1 MNYINALKKTL
12 FISILT
18 SLTLVGCSKNN
29 SSPTSNTLPPSPHLQ
44 NPLTSPT
51 PVFEPAQAYGKW
63 NLIAFSHT
71 QLSSGTTEE
80 TLSFSSD
87 ETANLRLERMIRRI
101 LNRQRIDI
109 RQIEITADEIIFGQR
124 LDLQEPTHHACQW
137 NNHQLTFS
145 FESSENQAAELS
157 LIGDTLHFKRTY
169 PGQGYTTTYIYERI
183 QPEPEANPE
192 DPDLA

>member
-51 PVFEPAQAYGKW
+51 PVFEAAQAYGRW

-80 TLSFSSD
+80 TLFFSPD
-87 ETANLRLERMIRRI
+87 EAENRRLERIIRRI
-101 LNRQRIDI
+101 LSSQRIDI
-109 RQIEITADEIIFGQR
+109 RRIEITADEIIFGQR
-124 LDLQEPTHHACQW
+124 LNSQEPTHHACQW
-137 NNHQLTFS
+137 NHHQVTFS
-145 FESSENQAAELS
+145 FESSEDQTAELS

-169 PGQGYTTTYIYERI
+169 PGQNYTTTYIYERI
-183 QPEPEANPE
+183 KPESKATP
-192 DPDLA
+192 